1 MISSDVLKTSKTCS
15 SVAKLCR
22 HFVWCWEEGGGSQTC
37 PQHPK
42 FHDVGLLRATPS
54 IHQFSSVL
62 FPAMSTD
69 FCYPLEG
76 SMRLE
81 MNCTRAISFTPDGHF
96 EKEHCDMANF
106 VTDSVKEV
114 EN

>member
-1 MISSDVLKTSKTCS
+1 MLVSGEHKNPRTTQPISGFSALP
-15 SVAKLCR
+15 
-22 HFVWCWEEGGGSQTC
+22 GGSQTC

-54 IHQFSSVL
+54 IHQFSNVL

-81 MNCTRAISFTPDGHF
+81 MNCTRAISFTPT
-96 EKEHCDMANF
+96 
-106 VTDSVKEV
+106 VTLKRNIVTWPTL
-114 EN
+114 